1 MCNFGANPDALR
13 DPGLVAG
20 EDNGLAYVAV
30 WRARY
35 DAQIYTNGAKNLGEE
50 LSREVSHAAAVED
63 WKHDAGKS
71 DGAGLGNH
79 SEEREQGEDHA
90 ESHGHAMISDMPRGD
105 AGRIGSEGYPR
116 DHESGCDSRR
126 RGAGTLSGPN
136 PLGA

>member
-63 WKHDAGKS
+63 WKHDAG
-71 DGAGLGNH
+71 AGTGDP
-79 SEEREQGEDHA
+79 SGEETKHGHDHA
-90 ESHGHAMISDMPRGD
+90 ESHGHAM
-105 AGRIGSEGYPR
+105 EV
-116 DHESGCDSRR
+116 E
-126 RGAGTLSGPN
+126 
-136 PLGA
+136 

>member
-50 LSREVSHAAAVED
+50 LSREVSHAARR
-63 WKHDAGKS
+63 S
-71 DGAGLGNH
+71 
-79 SEEREQGEDHA
+79 RT
-90 ESHGHAMISDMPRGD
+90 
-105 AGRIGSEGYPR
+105 GSTTPANR
-116 DHESGCDSRR
+116 M
-126 RGAGTLSGPN
+126 GPD
-136 PLGA
+136 